1 MMRWAVLEIRNAP
14 NGNKV
19 IRKATIVI
27 DWNHTLVNEGW
38 DGPYT
43 FLPGAADAL
52 RDFIGLGYQ
61 VKVHSCVLHSKD
73 FDEVAPCDN
82 QKRAK
87 NYWYMRDLLDS
98 YRCQAV
104 EIITEVDKPPAVH
117 YIDDK
122 AIHFDGNWRKVVRK
136 VERMVPQKR

>member
-1 MMRWAVLEIRNAP
+1 MLEIRNAP

-27 DWNHTLVNEGW
+27 DWNNTLVNESW

-43 FLPGAADAL
+43 FVDGAISAL
-52 RDFIGLGYQ
+52 ESFLYSGYQ
-61 VKVHSCVLHSKD
+61 VKVHSCVLQSKD
-73 FDEVAPCDN
+73 WDEVAPADT
-82 QKRAK
+82 QRRAK
-87 NYWYMRDLLDS
+87 NYWYMRDLLD
-98 YRCQAV
+98 QHHFQGV
-104 EIITEVDKPPAVH
+104 DIITEVDKPPAVW

-136 VERMVPQKR
+136 VERSPGGRIAS

>member
-1 MMRWAVLEIRNAP
+1 MLEIRNAP

-19 IRKATIVI
+19 IRKATIII
-27 DWNHTLVNEGW
+27 DWNHTLVAEGW

-43 FLPGAADAL
+43 FLLGAAEAL
-52 RDFIGLGYQ
+52 RDFLGLGYQ

-73 FDEVAPCDN
+73 FDEVAPCDT

-87 NYWYMRDLLDS
+87 NYWYIRDLLDS
-98 YRCQAV
+98 EGLQDV
-104 EIITEVDKPPAVH
+104 EIITEVDKPPAVW

-122 AIHFDGNWRKVVRK
+122 AIHFDGSWRKVVRK
-136 VERMVPQKR
+136 IAREQPKRP